1 MRFHLPEISSD
12 LESQFQY
19 WLIFRNIL
27 QLPSLMWGEH
37 SMRDYHCI
45 CDQCRTVFVPMD
57 MCICICLQWPNFS
70 HRSCKYEDYPAWG
83 NIGLYLRGIE
93 VCHQQRRFHGIAG
106 EESFQC
112 PGSQPEGRD
121 ESQRGSFCCAWPT
134 INRSRRKY
142 VDQLMMQRV
151 SQENKGWDSG

>member
-1 MRFHLPEISSD
+1 
-12 LESQFQY
+12 
-19 WLIFRNIL
+19 
-27 QLPSLMWGEH
+27 
-37 SMRDYHCI
+37 MRDYHCI

-93 VCHQQRRFHGIAG
+93 VCHQQHRFHGIAG

-112 PGSQPEGRD
+112 QDHKRREGMGVSGDPFAALGLR
-121 ESQRGSFCCAWPT
+121 STGANVSMW
-134 INRSRRKY
+134 IN
-142 VDQLMMQRV
+142 
-151 SQENKGWDSG
+151 

>member
-1 MRFHLPEISSD
+1 MEFFQHCQSYLKEIFNHPCFGA
-12 LESQFQY
+12 Q
-19 WLIFRNIL
+19 NN
-27 QLPSLMWGEH
+27 
-37 SMRDYHCI
+37 SMIEYCI
-45 CDQCRTVFVPMD
+45 CSQCRTVFVPMD

-112 PGSQPEGRD
+112 PGSQAGRRD

-142 VDQLMMQRV
+142 VDQLIMQRV
-151 SQENKGWDSG
+151 

>member
-1 MRFHLPEISSD
+1 MLNEIPPSRNLISSGI
-12 LESQFQY
+12 ESGCQH
-19 WLIFRNIL
+19 WPVFRNIL
-27 QLPSLMWGEH
+27 QLPSLIWVKN
-37 SMRDYHCI
+37 SMRDYHSI
-45 CDQCRTVFVPMD
+45 CSQCRTVHVLLD

-70 HRSCKYEDYPAWG
+70 HRSCKYEEDPAWG

-106 EESFQC
+106 EESFHC
-112 PGSQPEGRD
+112 PVSQLEGRD

-142 VDQLMMQRV
+142 VDQLIKKRV
-151 SQENKGWDSG
+151 